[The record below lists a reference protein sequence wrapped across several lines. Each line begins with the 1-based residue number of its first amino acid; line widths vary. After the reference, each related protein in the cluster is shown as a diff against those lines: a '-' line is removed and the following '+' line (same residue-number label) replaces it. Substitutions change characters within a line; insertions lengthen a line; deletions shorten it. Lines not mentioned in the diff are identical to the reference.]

1 MLLVFSY
8 CLLLCRFNSG
18 KTTCQHHCDKEPD
31 MVCGTDG
38 HSYINQCYL
47 MVEHCMRGVTLAHY
61 GACNNGTGVGLLGGV
76 GVGADECA

>member
-1 MLLVFSY
+1 M
-8 CLLLCRFNSG
+8 CRFNSG

-61 GACNNGTGVGLLGGV
+61 GACNNGTGVGSKQ
-76 GVGADECA
+76 

>member
-1 MLLVFSY
+1 
-8 CLLLCRFNSG
+8 
-18 KTTCQHHCDKEPD
+18 

-61 GACNNGTGVGLLGGV
+61 GACNNGTGVGSKQ
-76 GVGADECA
+76 